1 MRVILPF
8 SLRIFPSFY
17 FSSQKDMLVSNIRSH
32 LQERLEMGFDSE
44 NKWDGRGR
52 GKMLPF
58 CFFRQALTELTD
70 GVFKF
75 FSHSS
80 LCGHVIN
87 GGIMALV
94 GKEWMGGER
103 GGVVREVRE
112 HSSVPLTAVNFLS
125 FPIPLLRL
133 CWGKIKMFGI
143 FVSFTRFC
151 CPLALALP
159 F

>member
-1 MRVILPF
+1 
-8 SLRIFPSFY
+8 
-17 FSSQKDMLVSNIRSH
+17 ML
-32 LQERLEMGFDSE
+32 L
-44 NKWDGRGR
+44 
-52 GKMLPF
+52 F

-112 HSSVPLTAVNFLS
+112 RSSVPLTAVNFLS